1 VKAGGQSPAFLQA
14 QSRIIP
20 LAIDGRMSA
29 ERFEDAIRY
38 NGRGPHWFAGTPYEN
53 LVEKTPDAVA

>member
-1 VKAGGQSPAFLQA
+1 
-14 QSRIIP
+14 
-20 LAIDGRMSA
+20 MSA

-38 NGRGPHWFAGTPYEN
+38 NGRGPSWFAGTPYEN